1 MLYLIATPIGNL
13 ADITYRAVET
23 LQSCDY
29 ILCEDTRHSL
39 ALLRH
44 YQIHK
49 PLNSLHKFNESKKQ
63 QAIIEDLLRG
73 QTIGLIS
80 DAGTPAISD
89 PGSWLIQ
96 RCLEEKIRVVPIP
109 GASALITALSCSGL
123 NTERFQF
130 CGFLP
135 KKASELK
142 KCLQELLAY
151 PGTTVCYESP
161 HRLLNTLKQI
171 DQLASKRLL
180 AVARELTKQ
189 FEEVQRGTAHELMSH
204 WQGKEVKGEIVLLIS
219 GQEEEVD
226 WQELSLEEHVAQMVT
241 EYKLDRSEAILMVAK
256 LRGIKKRDVYQAAKK
271 N

>member
-1 MLYLIATPIGNL
+1 MLYVIATPIGNL
-13 ADITYRAVET
+13 SDITYRAVQT

-44 YQIHK
+44 YQIRK
-49 PLNSLHKFNESKKQ
+49 PLTSLHKFNESKKQ
-63 QAIIEDLLRG
+63 QAIVEDLHRG

-96 RCLEEKIRVVPIP
+96 RCLEEKIRVIPIP
-109 GASALITALSCSGL
+109 GASALTTALSCSGL

-161 HRLLNTLKQI
+161 HR
-171 DQLASKRLL
+171 
-180 AVARELTKQ
+180 
-189 FEEVQRGTAHELMSH
+189 
-204 WQGKEVKGEIVLLIS
+204 
-219 GQEEEVD
+219 
-226 WQELSLEEHVAQMVT
+226 
-241 EYKLDRSEAILMVAK
+241 
-256 LRGIKKRDVYQAAKK
+256 
-271 N
+271 